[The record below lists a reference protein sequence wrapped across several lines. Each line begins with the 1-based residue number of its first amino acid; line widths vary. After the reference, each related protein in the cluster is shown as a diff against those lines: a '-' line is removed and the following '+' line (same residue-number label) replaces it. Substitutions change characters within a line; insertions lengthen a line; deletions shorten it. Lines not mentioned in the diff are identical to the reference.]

1 MLSWRERDADVKP
14 RPMEDAAAQLAR
26 LADATSSAPR
36 VGVCVTGEARS
47 FALRGVRASLHEL
60 LAQFEEPALRM
71 ILARRGSA
79 TGRRNS
85 ITGGQSSDVIQTR
98 IRGGPIGAVGAARDP
113 SAVLRP
119 ETEAETDEARETRA
133 SMFRV

>member
-1 MLSWRERDADVKP
+1 MSLDADAL
-14 RPMEDAAAQLAR
+14 RRAAEAAAA
-26 LADATSSAPR
+26 AEVAESGGAAAVST
-36 VGVCVTGEARS
+36 
-47 FALRGVRASLHEL
+47 
-60 LAQFEEPALRM
+60 
-71 ILARRGSA
+71 ARRGSA

>member
-1 MLSWRERDADVKP
+1 MSLDADAL
-14 RPMEDAAAQLAR
+14 RRAAEAAAA
-26 LADATSSAPR
+26 AEVAEGGGAAVST
-36 VGVCVTGEARS
+36 
-47 FALRGVRASLHEL
+47 
-60 LAQFEEPALRM
+60 
-71 ILARRGSA
+71 ARRGSA

>member
-1 MLSWRERDADVKP
+1 MSLDADAL
-14 RPMEDAAAQLAR
+14 RRAAEAAAA
-26 LADATSSAPR
+26 AEVAEGGGAAVST
-36 VGVCVTGEARS
+36 
-47 FALRGVRASLHEL
+47 
-60 LAQFEEPALRM
+60 
-71 ILARRGSA
+71 ARRGSA

-85 ITGGQSSDVIQTR
+85 ITGSQSSDVIQTR